1 MIPAGERTKMLAVRL
16 CGEAIAAQQ
25 NLIDAAE
32 QENAFSPTRGRT
44 AHAGL

>member
-1 MIPAGERTKMLAVRL
+1 M
-16 CGEAIAAQQ
+16 AIAAQQ

-32 QENAFSPTRGRT
+32 QENAVPPTRGRT